1 MGTRYVLTPELRE
14 ELKKPLGTLVRGS
27 FAETMKR
34 LREMVQKDN
43 PPMIVAVGDTVS
55 RNLCEHHFHP
65 KLLIIDN
72 KCMRKN
78 VRPVTLP
85 AEKTVHVQN
94 PQGTLTQEA
103 INATRE
109 AIEDKRSVRMVVE
122 GEEDLLTIVALLYAP
137 ENSYI
142 VYGQPLEGIVVVKA
156 TQNKRTQVA
165 AILKAMEN
173 CSKN

>member
-1 MGTRYVLTPELRE
+1 
-14 ELKKPLGTLVRGS
+14 
-27 FAETMKR
+27 
-34 LREMVQKDN
+34 
-43 PPMIVAVGDTVS
+43 
-55 RNLCEHHFHP
+55 
-65 KLLIIDN
+65 
-72 KCMRKN
+72 MRKN

-85 AEKTVHVQN
+85 AEKTIHVQN

-156 TQNKRTQVA
+156 TKNKKTQVA

-173 CSKN
+173 RSKN